1 MSGHVNLKLYL
12 VPNHKV
18 LVWAGTVACSIP
30 NWHWP
35 SKVTPGPHL
44 ASNYRAHVAVSG
56 HLLVR
61 GDTNIGHLLI
71 RGGHLLIRGGKYF
84 CFLLA
89 CASLT
94 CPGDCEKVENL

>member
-1 MSGHVNLKLYL
+1 MSGHVNFKLYL

-18 LVWAGTVACSIP
+18 LLWAGTVACSIP

-44 ASNYRAHVAVSG
+44 ASNHRAHMAV
-56 HLLVR
+56 
-61 GDTNIGHLLI
+61 IGHFLI
-71 RGGHLLIRGGKYF
+71 RGGHLLMRGGKYF

-94 CPGDCEKVENL
+94 CPRDCEKVENL

>member
-18 LVWAGTVACSIP
+18 LLWAGTMACSIP
-30 NWHWP
+30 NWYWP

-44 ASNYRAHVAVSG
+44 ASNHRANVAM
-56 HLLVR
+56 
-61 GDTNIGHLLI
+61 I
-71 RGGHLLIRGGKYF
+71 GHLLIRGGKYF